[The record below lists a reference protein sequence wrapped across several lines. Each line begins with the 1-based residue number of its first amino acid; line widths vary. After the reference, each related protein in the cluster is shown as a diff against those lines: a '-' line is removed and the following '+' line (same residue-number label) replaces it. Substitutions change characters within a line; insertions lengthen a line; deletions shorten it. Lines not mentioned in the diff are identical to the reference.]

1 MDLSDRRC
9 CINCELLH
17 SRKGIHLHGIIFVFL
32 RIINPCKMKRYTLL
46 IGLFCLASGLVAQD
60 FDLLC
65 GNLNYKPEVQTVQLY
80 ADGDQLKD
88 PVIPLDDMRERL
100 TLSFDII
107 DGQGEV
113 LNYTFIHCSHDWQ
126 PTDMQRLQYAS
137 GFDSDRL
144 DDYAFSRNTLIEYA
158 NYHLKFP
165 KEDMM
170 PLVSGNYLLIVFGDD
185 LDDVYFTRRFMVVD
199 EKAHINVTVPRY
211 PDDLAL
217 TDTHQQLD
225 IRVSMNNYLTGNT
238 QQYSHL
244 TIRQNGRWDNAAVG
258 LKPTYVYPDYLSFEH
273 HPQTVFE
280 ATNQY
285 RRFNS
290 SNFYFQSEN
299 LAHIRQTDESF
310 EIDIMTCE
318 SRARKAYA
326 SFEDIHGE
334 KYIYVENEELDNATE
349 ADYCRV
355 NFFYKSEAPLTH
367 EDLYI
372 MGALN
377 DWCFNESN
385 KMRYD
390 YRLRGYTCSM
400 VLKQGYYNF
409 MFVTLDRN
417 RGEVMTDLTEGNHW
431 ETNNVYKLY
440 YYYYNALKGYD
451 ELVGYCT
458 VNSH

>member
-1 MDLSDRRC
+1 MHRLYFF
-9 CINCELLH
+9 ITFAPNT
-17 SRKGIHLHGIIFVFL
+17 
-32 RIINPCKMKRYTLL
+32 NTMKKVTLL
-46 IGLFCLASGLVAQD
+46 ILLVFCASGLFAQD
-60 FDLLC
+60 FGLPC
-65 GNLNYKPEVQTVQLY
+65 GNLNYKPEVQTVQLF
-80 ADGDQLKD
+80 ADGDQLSD
-88 PVIPLDDMRERL
+88 PIIPIDDMVERL

-107 DGQGEV
+107 DGEGEV

-126 PTDMQRLQYAS
+126 PTEIQRIQYAS
-137 GFDSDRL
+137 GFESDRL
-144 DDYAFSRNTLIEYA
+144 DDYAFSRNTLIPYV
-158 NYHLKFP
+158 NYQLKFP
-165 KEDMM
+165 KADMM
-170 PLVSGNYLLIVFGDD
+170 PLLSGNYLLIVFGDD
-185 LDDVYFTRRFMVVD
+185 MNDLYFTRRFMVFN
-199 EKAHINVTVPRY
+199 EKAHVGAVVPRY
-211 PDDLAL
+211 PDDLSL
-217 TDTHQQLD
+217 TNTHQQLN
-225 IRVSMNNYLTGNT
+225 VKVTMNNYLTGNT
-238 QQYSHL
+238 QQFSHL
-244 TIRQNGRWDNAAVG
+244 TIRQNGRWDNAAEG
-258 LKPTYVYPDYLSFEH
+258 LQPTYVYPDYISFEH

-285 RRFNS
+285 RRFNT

-310 EIDIMTCE
+310 EIDISTCE

-326 SFEDIHGE
+326 SYEDIHGE
-334 KYIYVENEELDNATE
+334 KYIYVENEDLDNATE

-385 KMRYD
+385 KMQYD
-390 YRLRGYTCSM
+390 YRLHGYTCSM

-409 MFVTLDRN
+409 MFATVDRST
-417 RGEVMTDLTEGNHW
+417 GEVKTDLTAGNHW

-440 YYYYNALKGYD
+440 FYYYNTLKGYD

>member
-1 MDLSDRRC
+1 M
-9 CINCELLH
+9 NCRDVARDVSTFFVIFAANIEIM
-17 SRKGIHLHGIIFVFL
+17 RKI
-32 RIINPCKMKRYTLL
+32 TLL
-46 IGLFCLASGLVAQD
+46 ILTLFTVMGLFAQD

-65 GNLNYKPEVQTVQLY
+65 GNINYKPEVQTVLLY
-80 ADGDQLKD
+80 ADDNQLND
-88 PVIPLDDMRERL
+88 PIIPLEDMIGRL

-107 DGQGEV
+107 DGEGAV

-126 PTDMQRLQYAS
+126 PTDIQRLQYAS

-144 DDYAFSRNTLIEYA
+144 DDYAFSRNTLIEYV
-158 NYHLKFP
+158 NYQLKFP

-170 PLVSGNYLLIVFGDD
+170 PLISGNYLLVVYGDD
-185 LDDVYFTRRFMVVD
+185 LNDLYFTRRFMVVD
-199 EKAHINVTVPRY
+199 EKAHVGATVPRY
-211 PDDLAL
+211 PDDLNL
-217 TDTHQQLD
+217 TDTHHQLN
-225 IRVSMNNYLTGNT
+225 VKVTMNNYLTGNT
-238 QQYSHL
+238 QQYSYL
-244 TIRQNGRWDNAAVG
+244 TIRQNGRWDNAAEG
-258 LKPTYVYPDYLSFEH
+258 LKPNYIYPDYISFEH

-280 ATNQY
+280 ASNQY
-285 RRFNS
+285 RRFNT

-310 EIDIMTCE
+310 EIDIATCE
-318 SRARKAYA
+318 SRARLAYT
-326 SFEDIHGE
+326 SYEDIHGE
-334 KYIYVENEELDNATE
+334 KYIYVENDNLDNSTE

-367 EDLYI
+367 EDIYI

-385 KMRYD
+385 KMTYD

-409 MFVTLDRN
+409 MFVTLDRQTH
-417 RGEVMTDLTEGNHW
+417 EIMTDMTAGNHW

-440 YYYYNALKGYD
+440 FYFYNALKGYD
-451 ELVGYCT
+451 ELIGYSV

>member
-1 MDLSDRRC
+1 MHRLYFF
-9 CINCELLH
+9 ITFAPNTNTMKKVTLFILL
-17 SRKGIHLHGIIFVFL
+17 VF
-32 RIINPCKMKRYTLL
+32 C
-46 IGLFCLASGLVAQD
+46 ASGLFAQD
-60 FDLLC
+60 FGLPC
-65 GNLNYKPEVQTVQLY
+65 GNLNYKPEVQTVQLF
-80 ADGDQLKD
+80 ADGDQLSD
-88 PVIPLDDMRERL
+88 PIIPIDDMVERL

-107 DGQGEV
+107 DGEGEV

-126 PTDMQRLQYAS
+126 PTEIQRIQYAS
-137 GFDSDRL
+137 GFESDRL
-144 DDYAFSRNTLIEYA
+144 DYAFSRNTLIPYV
-158 NYHLKFP
+158 NYQLKFP
-165 KEDMM
+165 KADMM
-170 PLVSGNYLLIVFGDD
+170 PLLSGNYLLIVFGDD
-185 LDDVYFTRRFMVVD
+185 MNDLYFTRRFMVFN
-199 EKAHINVTVPRY
+199 EKAHVGAVVPRY
-211 PDDLAL
+211 PDDLSL
-217 TDTHQQLD
+217 TNTHQQLN
-225 IRVSMNNYLTGNT
+225 VKVTMNNYLTGNT
-238 QQYSHL
+238 QQFSHL
-244 TIRQNGRWDNAAVG
+244 TIRQNGRWDNAAEG
-258 LKPTYVYPDYLSFEH
+258 LQPTYVYPDYISFEH

-285 RRFNS
+285 RRFNT

-310 EIDIMTCE
+310 EIDISTCE

-326 SFEDIHGE
+326 SYEDIHGE
-334 KYIYVENEELDNATE
+334 KYIYVENEDLDNATE

-385 KMRYD
+385 KMQYD
-390 YRLRGYTCSM
+390 YRLHGYTCSM

-409 MFVTLDRN
+409 MFATVDRST
-417 RGEVMTDLTEGNHW
+417 GEVKTDLTAGNHW

-440 YYYYNALKGYD
+440 FYYYNTLKGYD